1 MSIFNDLTVIL
12 LLDDMQ
18 NCLELGIMCT
28 LFGFALYSLL
38 SLFAYGIFQAMR
50 LMNI

>member
-1 MSIFNDLTVIL
+1 MSVFNDLTVVL

-38 SLFAYGIFQAMR
+38 SIFTYGIMQAMS
-50 LMNI
+50 LFNI